1 MLIYQRVRS
10 WGFSGSQFFSFGGTV
25 ASVEDELSPVTP
37 AITIVQ
43 PTGGEGASHP
53 PSEQPGGLSLKSMEV

>member
-1 MLIYQRVRS
+1 MGLFR
-10 WGFSGSQFFSFGGTV
+10 FQFRSFGGTV